1 MTESNKNV
9 PEIKAGDVLIMEN
22 HPAAWLCVD
31 GKYML
36 GFDKNATV
44 SDSWNVSYA
53 LDHEDCLAVYRA
65 PKEWAEHYRFFDYE
79 HIQRICADPLNAC
92 SEHIIY
98 AHNSTELSRRNKIA
112 TEVGIMLSKVVSDDY
127 HSDVYKLLKI
137 DIIEDV
143 IANADPIDWD
153 EDDIRLSIGRVLLG
167 RLNQEDED

>member
-31 GKYML
+31 GKYLL
-36 GFDKNATV
+36 GFDKNARV
-44 SDSWNVSYA
+44 SDSWNVAYA
-53 LDHEDCLAVYRA
+53 LDHEACIAVYRV
-65 PKEWAEHYRFFDYE
+65 PENWEEHYRFFDYE

-98 AHNSTELSRRNKIA
+98 APNIAELKRRNAIA
-112 TEVGIMLSKVVSDDY
+112 AEVGIMLRKIVSDDY
-127 HSDVYKLLKI
+127 YSDVYRLLKD

-143 IANADPIDWD
+143 IATADPD
-153 EDDIRLSIGRVLLG
+153 EWNDDDIRLAIGRVLLD
-167 RLNQEDED
+167 RLNEEDED

>member
-9 PEIKAGDVLIMEN
+9 PEIKAGDVLIMAN

-36 GFDKNATV
+36 GFDENARV

-65 PKEWAEHYRFFDYE
+65 PEEWAEHYRFFDYE
-79 HIQRICADPLNAC
+79 HIQRICADPCNAC

-98 AHNSTELSRRNKIA
+98 APNITELRRRNKIA
-112 TEVGIMLSKVVSDDY
+112 SMVGDMLGKIVSDEY
-127 HSDVYKLLKI
+127 HSDVYKLLK
-137 DIIEDV
+137 DDV
-143 IANADPIDWD
+143 VADVVATADPVEWN
-153 EDDIRLSIGRVLLG
+153 EDDIRLAIGRVLLD
-167 RLNQEDED
+167 RLSKEDED